1 MKKKFESTLSV
12 TTKWTDKNQQT
23 ENNVMIINNQ
33 KIVFRSTFRVQT
45 KEMLD
50 ELFSMKRRTC
60 RVFKEKYLKD
70 LNLAILKIK
79 REQNNFKLLNFDF
92 ELFKESEENKILIIR
107 R

>member
-1 MKKKFESTLSV
+1 MKNKFESNLSV
-12 TTKWTDKNQQT
+12 TTTWSDKSKKT

-33 KIVFRSTFRVQT
+33 KIVFRSTFRIKT

-60 RVFKEKYLKD
+60 RVFKEKHLKD
-70 LNLAILKIK
+70 LNLAIMKIK
-79 REQNNFKLLNFDF
+79 REQSNYRLLNFNF